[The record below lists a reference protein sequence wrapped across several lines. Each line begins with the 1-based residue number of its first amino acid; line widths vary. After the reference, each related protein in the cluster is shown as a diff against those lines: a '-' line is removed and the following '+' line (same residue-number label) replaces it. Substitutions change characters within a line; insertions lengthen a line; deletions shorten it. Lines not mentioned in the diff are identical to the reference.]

1 MKKIVWVLM
10 ALLLVACGPGYDEAF
25 YNESIEA
32 GLDAFAVEEY
42 GEAELQFQQALDE
55 KEEDEAATAY
65 LTQTKTYREALQ
77 LFEKDQFEEGFVK
90 AQVVIDTE
98 NGATSISN
106 KAEELISEQEERQEQ
121 IAKEEEEAAQRAKEE
136 AAAEKAAAEK
146 AAAEKAEQERKEAE
160 AAAAE
165 AEAAARA
172 AAEAEKNKGYALSD
186 FLGYYL
192 RSDMFAG
199 ISQNEVI
206 VGWSGGGANFYEV
219 LEANVIENIL
229 YIKFFS
235 PDPYAEGE
243 GDYGMINFTL
253 NEVNGQKRVR
263 TNFDPDIEFYEATY
277 NEVVNS
283 GYTISDFVN

>member
-1 MKKIVWVLM
+1 MLKMKKIVWILM

-55 KEEDEAATAY
+55 KEEDETATAY

-77 LFEKDQFEEGFVK
+77 LFEKEQFEEGFAK

-98 NGATSISN
+98 NGASSISN
-106 KAEELISEQEERQEQ
+106 KAEELISKQEERQEQ
-121 IAKEEEEAAQRAKEE
+121 IAKEEEEAEKE
-136 AAAEKAAAEK
+136 AAEKE
-146 AAAEKAEQERKEAE
+146 AAEKAEQERKEAE
-160 AAAAE
+160 A
-165 AEAAARA
+165 A

-206 VGWSGGGANFYEV
+206 IGWQNAGANLYEV
-219 LEANVIENIL
+219 LEATVSENIL
-229 YIKFFS
+229 YIKYFA

-243 GDYGMINFTL
+243 GDYGMISFTL
-253 NEVNGQKRVR
+253 NEVNGQKRMR

-283 GYTISDFVN
+283 GYTISDFAN